1 MAKSGKTPKAPE
13 TIAVDFISANGE
25 PIELI
30 DLGPDF
36 LTANGIEAS
45 EAKRPFRVAI
55 QKKESKAGN
64 AFYDYS
70 QNSISFPNGL
80 TTLIRVEGTIV
91 PMGKTRP
98 SKKGYPTREGVA
110 DVIVGGVVYKVTA
123 YLTEGKT
130 PFYVKI
136 IAHKKPE
143 ASGEGLKKAQKM
155 PRGGTII

>member
-55 QKKESKAGN
+55 QKKTARPGTPS
-64 AFYDYS
+64 
-70 QNSISFPNGL
+70 
-80 TTLIRVEGTIV
+80 TTTPR
-91 PMGKTRP
+91 TRSP
-98 SKKGYPTREGVA
+98 SRTV
-110 DVIVGGVVYKVTA
+110 
-123 YLTEGKT
+123 
-130 PFYVKI
+130 
-136 IAHKKPE
+136 
-143 ASGEGLKKAQKM
+143 
-155 PRGGTII
+155 